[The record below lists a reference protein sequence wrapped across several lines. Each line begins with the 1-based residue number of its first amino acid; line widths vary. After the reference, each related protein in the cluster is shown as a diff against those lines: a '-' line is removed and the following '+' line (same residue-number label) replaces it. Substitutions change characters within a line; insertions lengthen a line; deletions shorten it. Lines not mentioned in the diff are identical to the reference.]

1 MGGRKI
7 DWEQSRTST
16 GSLNLL
22 LLDKDFPSQ
31 VQSVAELAWLT
42 QEAGIFP
49 ESRWTFP
56 KGQ

>member
-1 MGGRKI
+1 
-7 DWEQSRTST
+7 
-16 GSLNLL
+16 LNLL